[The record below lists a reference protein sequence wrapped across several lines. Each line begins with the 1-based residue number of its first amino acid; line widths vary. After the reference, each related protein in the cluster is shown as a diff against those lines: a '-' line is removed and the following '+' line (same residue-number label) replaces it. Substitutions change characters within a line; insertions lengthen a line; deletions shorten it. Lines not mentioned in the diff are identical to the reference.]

1 MSEPLNERCVIANS
15 MTIFS
20 KFTYDGIMGLLG
32 KIKTLLTENVT
43 TVVDRGGK

>member
-1 MSEPLNERCVIANS
+1 M
-15 MTIFS
+15 IFS

-43 TVVDRGGK
+43 TIVDKVVNKCIISILENEV